1 MKKTI
6 FALSTPESVSAIAII
21 RISGPDTLNALC
33 MLCRCNVK
41 SFKKK
46 RTLILKKIYSS
57 DNILLDEA
65 LVVSFDENKSFT
77 NEQMAE
83 LHIHGSI
90 IVIKTVMETLSKLP
104 FLRQAFPGEFTQRAL
119 ENNKLNLTQVEGLS
133 DLLKAETEYQQKQA
147 LDNYTGKTNKK
158 IIKWKNKVLKI
169 LSLIEANID
178 FYEDV
183 DDTDIIKKVTESIF
197 CLEKDLI
204 KEKKG
209 FKFSESLR
217 SGFIVSI
224 VGKPNSGKSTLIN
237 KLAKRNVAI
246 TSRISGTT
254 RDIIEL
260 RYNLDGIPIVFLDT
274 AGIRKSKNK
283 IEKIGISKSLKKAN
297 KSDLRVILSE
307 NIEEVLSLGLK
318 KSSLDIV
325 LRPKGDLKGSE
336 PSISGKTGKGIE
348 NLLQEI
354 KERLY
359 SKKISSS
366 VINRTRHLERV
377 NICINY
383 INNIKELVSRDIIE
397 LELLANELRGIILNI
412 DGLLGLID
420 TESMLG
426 EIFSNFC
433 IGK

>member
-6 FALSTPESVSAIAII
+6 FALSTPESVSAIAVI
-21 RISGPDTLNALC
+21 RISGPDTMNALGL
-33 MLCRCNVK
+33 LCRCNLN

-57 DNILLDEA
+57 DKELLDEA
-65 LVVSFDENKSFT
+65 LVVSFEENKSFT

-90 IVIKTVMETLSKLP
+90 IVIKTVMETLSRMP
-104 FLRQAFPGEFTQRAL
+104 FLRQAYPGEFTQRAL

-133 DLLKAETEYQQKQA
+133 DLLQAETEYQQKQA
-147 LDNYTGKTNKK
+147 LDTYTGKTNEK
-158 IIKWKNKVLKI
+158 IIKWKKEVLKI

-183 DDTDIIKKVTESIF
+183 DDTDIIKKVTKSIL
-197 CLEKDLI
+197 CLEKDFI

-237 KLAKRNVAI
+237 RLAKRNVAI

-283 IEKIGISKSLKKAN
+283 IEKIGISNSLKKAN
-297 KSDLRVILSE
+297 KSHLRVILSQ

-348 NLLQEI
+348 NLLQQI

-359 SKKISSS
+359 SKKINST

-377 NICINY
+377 NVCINN

-397 LELLANELRGIILNI
+397 LELLANELRGIIINI

>member
-6 FALSTPESVSAIAII
+6 FALSTPESLSAIAII
-21 RISGPDTLNALC
+21 RISGPDTLNALSL
-33 MLCRCNVK
+33 LCRCNLS

-46 RTLILKKIYSS
+46 RTLTLKKIYSS
-57 DNILLDEA
+57 DNALLDEA
-65 LVVSFDENKSFT
+65 LVVSFEENKSFT

-90 IVIKTVMETLSKLP
+90 IVIKTVMETLSKMP
-104 FLRQAFPGEFTQRAL
+104 ILRQAFPGEFTQRAL
-119 ENNKLNLTQVEGLS
+119 ENNKLNFTQVEGLS
-133 DLLKAETEYQQKQA
+133 DLLQAETEYQQKQA
-147 LDNYTGKTNKK
+147 LDTYTGKTNKK
-158 IIKWKNKVLKI
+158 IIKWKNEILKT

-183 DDTDIIKKVTESIF
+183 DDTDLIKKVTKSILS
-197 CLEKDLI
+197 LEKDLI
-204 KEKKG
+204 TEKKG

-297 KSDLRVILSE
+297 KSHLRVILSE
-307 NIEEVLSLGLK
+307 NTEEVLSLGLK

-348 NLLQEI
+348 TLLQLI
-354 KERLY
+354 KERLS
-359 SKKISSS
+359 SKKITST

-377 NICINY
+377 NVCINY
-383 INNIKELVSRDIIE
+383 INNIKELISRDVIE

>member
-41 SFKKK
+41 IFKKK

-178 FYEDV
+178 FYEDL

-237 KLAKRNVAI
+237 KLARRNVAI

>member
-6 FALSTPESVSAIAII
+6 FALSTPESVSAIAVI

-33 MLCRCNVK
+33 LLCRCNLK

-90 IVIKTVMETLSKLP
+90 IVIKTVMETLSKMP

-183 DDTDIIKKVTESIF
+183 DDTDIIKKVTKSIL

-297 KSDLRVILSE
+297 KSHLRVILSE

-348 NLLQEI
+348 NLLQQI

>member
-41 SFKKK
+41 IFKKK

-133 DLLKAETEYQQKQA
+133 DLLQAETEYQQKQA
-147 LDNYTGKTNKK
+147 LDTYTGKTNKK
-158 IIKWKNKVLKI
+158 IIKWKNDVLKI

-297 KSDLRVILSE
+297 KSHLRVILSE

>member
-41 SFKKK
+41 IFKKK

-336 PSISGKTGKGIE
+336 PSISGKTGKGIK

>member
-41 SFKKK
+41 IFKKK

>member
-46 RTLILKKIYSS
+46 RTLSLKKIYSS
-57 DNILLDEA
+57 DNSLLDEA

-183 DDTDIIKKVTESIF
+183 DDTDIIKKVTKSIL

-274 AGIRKSKNK
+274 AGIRKSKNT
-283 IEKIGISKSLKKAN
+283 IEKIGISNSLKKAN
-297 KSDLRVILSE
+297 KSHLRVILSE

-348 NLLQEI
+348 NLLQQI
-354 KERLY
+354 KEKLY
-359 SKKISSS
+359 SKKITST

-377 NICINY
+377 NVCINN

>member
-33 MLCRCNVK
+33 MLCRCNEK
-41 SFKKK
+41 IFKKK

-90 IVIKTVMETLSKLP
+90 IVIKTVMETLSNMP

>member
-6 FALSTPESVSAIAII
+6 FALSTPESLSAIAII
-21 RISGPDTLNALC
+21 RISGPDTLNALGL
-33 MLCRCNVK
+33 LCRCNIS

-46 RTLILKKIYSS
+46 RTLTLKKIYSS
-57 DNILLDEA
+57 DNALLDEA
-65 LVVSFDENKSFT
+65 LVVSFEENKSFT

-90 IVIKTVMETLSKLP
+90 IVIKTVMETLSKMP

-119 ENNKLNLTQVEGLS
+119 ENNKLNFTQVEGLS
-133 DLLKAETEYQQKQA
+133 DLLQAETEYQQKQA
-147 LDNYTGKTNKK
+147 LDTYTGKTNKR
-158 IIKWKNKVLKI
+158 IIKWKNETLKT

-183 DDTDIIKKVTESIF
+183 DDTDLIKKVTKSILS
-197 CLEKDLI
+197 LEKDLI
-204 KEKKG
+204 TEKKG

-224 VGKPNSGKSTLIN
+224 VGKPNTGKSTLIN

-297 KSDLRVILSE
+297 KSHLRVILSE
-307 NIEEVLSLGLK
+307 NMEEVLSLGLK

-336 PSISGKTGKGIE
+336 PSISGKTGKGVE
-348 NLLQEI
+348 NLLQLI
-354 KERLY
+354 KERLS
-359 SKKISSS
+359 SKKITST

-377 NICINY
+377 NVCINY
-383 INNIKELVSRDIIE
+383 INNIKELISRDVIE

>member
-1 MKKTI
+1 M
-6 FALSTPESVSAIAII
+6 
-21 RISGPDTLNALC
+21 
-33 MLCRCNVK
+33 
-41 SFKKK
+41 
-46 RTLILKKIYSS
+46 
-57 DNILLDEA
+57 
-65 LVVSFDENKSFT
+65 
-77 NEQMAE
+77 
-83 LHIHGSI
+83 
-90 IVIKTVMETLSKLP
+90 
-104 FLRQAFPGEFTQRAL
+104 
-119 ENNKLNLTQVEGLS
+119 
-133 DLLKAETEYQQKQA
+133 
-147 LDNYTGKTNKK
+147 
-158 IIKWKNKVLKI
+158 
-169 LSLIEANID
+169 
-178 FYEDV
+178 
-183 DDTDIIKKVTESIF
+183 
-197 CLEKDLI
+197 
-204 KEKKG
+204 
-209 FKFSESLR
+209 
-217 SGFIVSI
+217 
-224 VGKPNSGKSTLIN
+224 
-237 KLAKRNVAI
+237 AI

-307 NIEEVLSLGLK
+307 NIEEVLYLGLK

-336 PSISGKTGKGIE
+336 PSISGKTGKGIK

>member
-104 FLRQAFPGEFTQRAL
+104 LLRQAFPGEFTQRAL

-133 DLLKAETEYQQKQA
+133 DLLQAETEYQQKQA
-147 LDNYTGKTNKK
+147 LDTYTGKTNKK
-158 IIKWKNKVLKI
+158 IIKWKNDVLKT

-183 DDTDIIKKVTESIF
+183 DDTDIIKKVTKSIL

-274 AGIRKSKNK
+274 AGIRNSKNK

-336 PSISGKTGKGIE
+336 PSISGKTGKGIK

-354 KERLY
+354 KERIY

>member
-41 SFKKK
+41 NFKKK

-336 PSISGKTGKGIE
+336 PSISGKTGKGIK

>member
-133 DLLKAETEYQQKQA
+133 DLLQAETEYQQKQA
-147 LDNYTGKTNKK
+147 LDTYTGKTNKK
-158 IIKWKNKVLKI
+158 IIKWKNDVLKI

-336 PSISGKTGKGIE
+336 PSISGKTGKGIK

>member
-6 FALSTPESVSAIAII
+6 FALSTPESLSAIAII
-21 RISGPDTLNALC
+21 RISGPDTLNALGL
-33 MLCRCNVK
+33 LCRCNIS

-46 RTLILKKIYSS
+46 RTLTLKKIYSS
-57 DNILLDEA
+57 DNALLDEA
-65 LVVSFDENKSFT
+65 LVVSFEENKSFT

-90 IVIKTVMETLSKLP
+90 IVIKTVMETLSKMP
-104 FLRQAFPGEFTQRAL
+104 FLRQAYPGEFTQRAL
-119 ENNKLNLTQVEGLS
+119 ENNKLNFTQVEGLS
-133 DLLKAETEYQQKQA
+133 DLLQAETEYQQKQA
-147 LDNYTGKTNKK
+147 LDTYTGKTNKK
-158 IIKWKNKVLKI
+158 IIKWKNEILKT

-183 DDTDIIKKVTESIF
+183 DDTDLIKKVTKSILS
-197 CLEKDLI
+197 LEKDLI
-204 KEKKG
+204 TEKKG

-297 KSDLRVILSE
+297 KSHLRVILSE
-307 NIEEVLSLGLK
+307 NMEEVLSLGLK

-336 PSISGKTGKGIE
+336 PSISGKTGKGVE
-348 NLLQEI
+348 NLLQLI
-354 KERLY
+354 KERLS
-359 SKKISSS
+359 SKKITST

-377 NICINY
+377 NVCINY
-383 INNIKELVSRDIIE
+383 INNIKELISRDVIE

>member
-6 FALSTPESVSAIAII
+6 FALSTPESLSAIAII
-21 RISGPDTLNALC
+21 RISGPDTLNALGL
-33 MLCRCNVK
+33 LCRCNLS

-46 RTLILKKIYSS
+46 RTLTLKKIYSS
-57 DNILLDEA
+57 DNALLDEA
-65 LVVSFDENKSFT
+65 LVVSFEENKSFT

-90 IVIKTVMETLSKLP
+90 IVIKTVMETLSKMP
-104 FLRQAFPGEFTQRAL
+104 FLRQAYPGEFTQRAL
-119 ENNKLNLTQVEGLS
+119 ENNKLNFTQVEGLS
-133 DLLKAETEYQQKQA
+133 DLLQAETEYQQKQA
-147 LDNYTGKTNKK
+147 LDTYTGKTNKK
-158 IIKWKNKVLKI
+158 IIKWKNEILKT

-183 DDTDIIKKVTESIF
+183 DDTDLIKKVTKSILI
-197 CLEKDLI
+197 LEKDLI
-204 KEKKG
+204 TEKKG

-297 KSDLRVILSE
+297 KSHLRVILSE
-307 NIEEVLSLGLK
+307 NMEEVLSLGLK

-336 PSISGKTGKGIE
+336 PSISGKTGKGVE
-348 NLLQEI
+348 NLLQLI
-354 KERLY
+354 KERLS
-359 SKKISSS
+359 SKKITST

-377 NICINY
+377 NVCINY
-383 INNIKELVSRDIIE
+383 INNIKELISRDVIE

>member
-119 ENNKLNLTQVEGLS
+119 ENNKLSLTQVEGLS

-336 PSISGKTGKGIE
+336 PSISGKTGKGIK

-383 INNIKELVSRDIIE
+383 INNIKELISRDIIE

>member
-6 FALSTPESVSAIAII
+6 FALSTPESVSAIAVI
-21 RISGPDTLNALC
+21 RISGPDTLNALGL
-33 MLCRCNVK
+33 LCRCNVT

-46 RTLILKKIYSS
+46 RTLSLKKIYSS
-57 DNILLDEA
+57 DNSLLDEA
-65 LVVSFDENKSFT
+65 LVVSFEENKSFT

-90 IVIKTVMETLSKLP
+90 IVIKTVLETLSNMS

-133 DLLKAETEYQQKQA
+133 DLLQAETEYQQKQA
-147 LDNYTGKTNKK
+147 LDTYTGKTNKK
-158 IIKWKNKVLKI
+158 IIKWKNDVLKI

-183 DDTDIIKKVTESIF
+183 DDTDIIKKVTKSIL

-297 KSDLRVILSE
+297 RSHLRVILSE

-348 NLLQEI
+348 NLLQQI
-354 KERLY
+354 KEKLY
-359 SKKISSS
+359 SKKITST

-377 NICINY
+377 NVCINN
-383 INNIKELVSRDIIE
+383 INNIKELVTRDIIE

>member
-57 DNILLDEA
+57 DNTLLDEA

>member
-41 SFKKK
+41 IFKKK

-133 DLLKAETEYQQKQA
+133 DLLKAETEHQQKQA

-274 AGIRKSKNK
+274 AGIRKSNNK

-336 PSISGKTGKGIE
+336 PSISGKTGKGIK

>member
-1 MKKTI
+1 M
-6 FALSTPESVSAIAII
+6 
-21 RISGPDTLNALC
+21 
-33 MLCRCNVK
+33 
-41 SFKKK
+41 
-46 RTLILKKIYSS
+46 
-57 DNILLDEA
+57 
-65 LVVSFDENKSFT
+65 VSFEENKSFT

-90 IVIKTVMETLSKLP
+90 IVIKTVMETLSRMP
-104 FLRQAFPGEFTQRAL
+104 FLRQAYPGEFTQRAL

-133 DLLKAETEYQQKQA
+133 DLLQAETEYQQKQA
-147 LDNYTGKTNKK
+147 LDTYTGKTNEK
-158 IIKWKNKVLKI
+158 IIKWKKEVLKI

-183 DDTDIIKKVTESIF
+183 DDTDILKKVTKSIL
-197 CLEKDLI
+197 CLEKDFI
-204 KEKKG
+204 NEKKG

-283 IEKIGISKSLKKAN
+283 IEKIGISNSLKKAN
-297 KSDLRVILSE
+297 KSHLRVILSQ

-348 NLLQEI
+348 NLLQQI

-359 SKKISSS
+359 SKKINST

-383 INNIKELVSRDIIE
+383 INNIKELVSRDTIE
-397 LELLANELRGIILNI
+397 LELLANELRGIIINI

>member
-57 DNILLDEA
+57 DNTLLDEA

-104 FLRQAFPGEFTQRAL
+104 LLRQAFPGEFTQRAL

-297 KSDLRVILSE
+297 KSDLRVILTE
-307 NIEEVLSLGLK
+307 NIEEVLSLGLE

-336 PSISGKTGKGIE
+336 PSISGKTGKGIK

>member
-6 FALSTPESVSAIAII
+6 FALSTPESVSAIAVI
-21 RISGPDTLNALC
+21 RISGPDTLNALGL
-33 MLCRCNVK
+33 LCRCNVTC
-41 SFKKK
+41 FKKK
-46 RTLILKKIYSS
+46 RTLYLKKIYSS
-57 DNILLDEA
+57 DNSLLDEA
-65 LVVSFDENKSFT
+65 LVVSFEENKSFT

-90 IVIKTVMETLSKLP
+90 IVIKTVMETLSKMS

-133 DLLKAETEYQQKQA
+133 DLLQAETEYQQKQA
-147 LDNYTGKTNKK
+147 LDTYTGKTNKK
-158 IIKWKNKVLKI
+158 IIKWKNDVLKT

-183 DDTDIIKKVTESIF
+183 DDTDIIKKVTKSIL

-237 KLAKRNVAI
+237 KLAKRDVAI

-274 AGIRKSKNK
+274 AGIRKSKNT
-283 IEKIGISKSLKKAN
+283 IEKIGISNSLKKAN
-297 KSDLRVILSE
+297 KSHLRVILSE

-348 NLLQEI
+348 NLLQQI
-354 KERLY
+354 KEKLY
-359 SKKISSS
+359 SKKITST

-377 NICINY
+377 NVCINN

>member
-6 FALSTPESVSAIAII
+6 FALSTPESVSAIAVI
-21 RISGPDTLNALC
+21 RISGPDTLNALGL
-33 MLCRCNVK
+33 LCRCNVT

-46 RTLILKKIYSS
+46 RTLSLKKIYSS
-57 DNILLDEA
+57 DNSLLDEA
-65 LVVSFDENKSFT
+65 LVVSFEENKSFT

-90 IVIKTVMETLSKLP
+90 IVIKTVLETLSNMS

-133 DLLKAETEYQQKQA
+133 DLLQAETEYQQKQA
-147 LDNYTGKTNKK
+147 LDTYTGKTNKK
-158 IIKWKNKVLKI
+158 IIKWKNDVLKI

-183 DDTDIIKKVTESIF
+183 DDTDIIKKVTKSILS
-197 CLEKDLI
+197 LEKDLI

-237 KLAKRNVAI
+237 KLANRNVAI

-274 AGIRKSKNK
+274 AGIRKSKNT

-297 KSDLRVILSE
+297 KSHLRVILSE
-307 NIEEVLSLGLK
+307 NIEEILSLGLK

-348 NLLQEI
+348 NLLQQI
-354 KERLY
+354 KEKLY
-359 SKKISSS
+359 SKKITST

-377 NICINY
+377 NVCINN
-383 INNIKELVSRDIIE
+383 INNIKELVTRDIIE

>member
-183 DDTDIIKKVTESIF
+183 DDPDIIKKVTKSIL

-348 NLLQEI
+348 NLLQQI
-354 KERLY
+354 KEKLY
-359 SKKISSS
+359 SKKITST

-377 NICINY
+377 NVCINN

-397 LELLANELRGIILNI
+397 LELIANELRGIILNI

>member
-57 DNILLDEA
+57 DNTLLDEA

-104 FLRQAFPGEFTQRAL
+104 LLRQAFPGEFTQRAL

-307 NIEEVLSLGLK
+307 NIEEVLSLGLE

-336 PSISGKTGKGIE
+336 PSISGKTGKGIK

>member
-21 RISGPDTLNALC
+21 RISGPDTLNALGL
-33 MLCRCNVK
+33 LCRCNLS

-46 RTLILKKIYSS
+46 RTLTLKKIYSS
-57 DNILLDEA
+57 DNALLDEA
-65 LVVSFDENKSFT
+65 LVVSFEENRSFT

-83 LHIHGSI
+83 LHIHGSV
-90 IVIKTVMETLSKLP
+90 IVIKTVMETLGKMP

-119 ENNKLNLTQVEGLS
+119 ENNKLNFTQVEGLS
-133 DLLKAETEYQQKQA
+133 DLLQAETEYQQKQA
-147 LDNYTGKTNKK
+147 LDTYTGKTNKK
-158 IIKWKNKVLKI
+158 ITKWKNEVLKT

-183 DDTDIIKKVTESIF
+183 DDTNLIKKVTKSIL

-204 KEKKG
+204 TEKKG

-224 VGKPNSGKSTLIN
+224 VGQPNSGKSTLIN

-297 KSDLRVILSE
+297 KSHLRVILSE
-307 NIEEVLSLGLK
+307 NMEEVLSLGLK

-336 PSISGKTGKGIE
+336 PSISGKTGKGVD
-348 NLLQEI
+348 NLLQLI
-354 KERLY
+354 KKRLS
-359 SKKISSS
+359 SKKITST

-377 NICINY
+377 NVCINY
-383 INNIKELVSRDIIE
+383 INNIKELISRDVIE

>member
-33 MLCRCNVK
+33 MLCRCNIK

-57 DNILLDEA
+57 DNTLLDEA
-65 LVVSFDENKSFT
+65 LVVSFEENKSFT

-217 SGFIVSI
+217 SGFVVSI

-336 PSISGKTGKGIE
+336 PSISGKTGKGIK

>member
-1 MKKTI
+1 M
-6 FALSTPESVSAIAII
+6 
-21 RISGPDTLNALC
+21 
-33 MLCRCNVK
+33 
-41 SFKKK
+41 
-46 RTLILKKIYSS
+46 
-57 DNILLDEA
+57 
-65 LVVSFDENKSFT
+65 VSFDENKSFT

-133 DLLKAETEYQQKQA
+133 DLLQAETEYQQKQA
-147 LDNYTGKTNKK
+147 LDTYTGKTNEK
-158 IIKWKNKVLKI
+158 ILKWKNDVLKI

-183 DDTDIIKKVTESIF
+183 DDTDIIKKITKSIL
-197 CLEKDLI
+197 CLENDFK

-297 KSDLRVILSE
+297 KSHLRVILSE
-307 NIEEVLSLGLK
+307 NIEELLSLGLK

-336 PSISGKTGKGIE
+336 PSISGITGKGIE
-348 NLLQEI
+348 NLLQQI
-354 KERLY
+354 KERLH
-359 SKKISSS
+359 SKKITST

-383 INNIKELVSRDIIE
+383 INNIKELVSREIIE

>member
-336 PSISGKTGKGIE
+336 PSISGKTGKGIK

>member
-6 FALSTPESVSAIAII
+6 FALSTPESVSAIAVI

-41 SFKKK
+41 IFKKK

-57 DNILLDEA
+57 DNTLLDEA
-65 LVVSFDENKSFT
+65 LVVSFEENKSFT

-158 IIKWKNKVLKI
+158 IINWKNKVLKI

-183 DDTDIIKKVTESIF
+183 DDTDIIKKVTESIL

-336 PSISGKTGKGIE
+336 PSISGKTGKGIK